1 MATANAPSSAKSD
14 RNGSNPAGFPA
25 NGPPPRRRR
34 WRLVLP
40 VVALLVAILAYFWPA
55 IHGYAITGASYGAR
69 VGCSCRYVGGRALS
83 DCRKDFEAGMDMI
96 TLSEDTQ
103 ARSVTARF
111 PLLARQTATYREGSG
126 CVLQPWNN

>member
-1 MATANAPSSAKSD
+1 MAKPAASPGPVPSSTQ
-14 RNGSNPAGFPA
+14 
-25 NGPPPRRRR
+25 PRRRALR
-34 WRLVLP
+34 WGLVLI
-40 VVALLVAILAYFWPA
+40 AILVGAGAFIWPQL
-55 IHGYAITGASYGAR
+55 HGYALTGTAYGAR
-69 VGCSCRYVGGRALS
+69 VACSCRFVGGRQLG

-126 CVLQPWNN
+126 CVLQPWDN